1 MSDPFTP
8 DPPPPPDTPI
18 AAAEPAAAPPRRRTG
33 AVVGALAVALAL
45 VAGTLAFLGT
55 RGGDSAQ
62 ARPLALSF
70 EAGQSE
76 TYAIAMTMDG
86 DIESDLFGSMP
97 MQMELSEVMTWRVAS
112 VDDDGTATI
121 EIEVS
126 EVSGSVNGAEVP
138 TAATSMPPIEIVVA
152 PDGRILS
159 AGGMALGGAA
169 QTQGFG
175 FPGMGQLTPILP
187 DGPVEVGDTWTKH
200 FSQDFP
206 FGEGTIEYSATS
218 TYERDETVDGHEAAV
233 IVTSMSVPM
242 DFSFSFAEMIDAL
255 GEQAAGATGVDAL
268 RDATVEYAG
277 RGDVEQTSFVDL
289 RAQELLRMNSAGDF
303 DIRVAYA
310 GIPGFEGDMRFS
322 GTFTQDLE
330 RR

>member
-1 MSDPFTP
+1 
-8 DPPPPPDTPI
+8 
-18 AAAEPAAAPPRRRTG
+18 
-33 AVVGALAVALAL
+33 
-45 VAGTLAFLGT
+45 
-55 RGGDSAQ
+55 
-62 ARPLALSF
+62 
-70 EAGQSE
+70 
-76 TYAIAMTMDG
+76 
-86 DIESDLFGSMP
+86 MP

-138 TAATSMPPIEIVVA
+138 TGAASMPAIEIVVA

-206 FGEGTIEYSATS
+206 FGEGTIEYSANS
-218 TYERDETVDGHEAAV
+218 TYERDETVDGRAAAV

-255 GEQAAGATGVDAL
+255 GEQASGASGATGVDAL

-289 RAQELLRMNSAGDF
+289 QAQELLRMSSTGDF